1 MLMLPLSCWGW
12 TPLAACKIIDAVSKK
27 MILSFGLVKTSI
39 QRLMERR
46 REKVKEAG
54 KFLGKMA
61 SIEDKGEKSNKNK
74 CKAFKR
80 SKLKLKFNPR

>member
-1 MLMLPLSCWGW
+1 
-12 TPLAACKIIDAVSKK
+12 
-27 MILSFGLVKTSI
+27 
-39 QRLMERR
+39 MERR

-80 SKLKLKFNPR
+80 SKLKLKFNPW